1 VGGGTFTY
9 EDDMSDLYR
18 LAGRFA
24 PRLYLHEQEPFNVVT
39 VIPVFHPSRHVIAY
53 HIFFED
59 DAVYSANRETMD
71 HELVWVQYDPVTLK
85 VLDVFTF
92 WHRTV
97 LRTDVCVMEAKQN
110 GQRPRID
117 VQWGQHGMLPA
128 GWHQMHTARPRLE
141 LVLHYSLVA
150 LMEQMSVEDAGGDAV
165 LFDGS
170 YDAYLRFTRYVDTS
184 PYITRDNVITA
195 EHPAEEIGSRI
206 EGSYAEKKEW
216 PHW

>member
-1 VGGGTFTY
+1 
-9 EDDMSDLYR
+9 
-18 LAGRFA
+18 
-24 PRLYLHEQEPFNVVT
+24 
-39 VIPVFHPSRHVIAY
+39 
-53 HIFFED
+53 
-59 DAVYSANRETMD
+59 MD

-85 VLDVFTF
+85 VMDVFTF

-97 LRTDVCVMEAKQN
+97 LRTDECIMEAKNN

-117 VQWGQHGMLPA
+117 VQWGQHGMLPG
-128 GWHQMHTARPRLE
+128 GWSNLQTARPRLE

-150 LMEQMSVEDAGGDAV
+150 LMEEMSARDAGADRI

-170 YDAYLRFTRYVDTS
+170 YEAYVRFTKYVDTS
-184 PYITRDNVITA
+184 TYIREDNIIMM
-195 EHPAEEIGSRI
+195 EHPADEISLRI